1 MIQLES
7 GSFMLGFT
15 EEMKCSNCNNA
26 TPFQIRQDY
35 VKQRLLMIPILTSN
49 NAIFKLCP
57 ICDKKEYLIK
67 SKPMYAGSD
76 KKNQVIELLERGKK
90 YTKSWM
96 SKLNTREKEL
106 VLKRLNG
113 FKAYSLVRYLSE

>member
-1 MIQLES
+1 MIQFES

-35 VKQRLLMIPILTSN
+35 VKQRLLLIPILTSN

-67 SKPMYAGSD
+67 LKPIYVGSD
-76 KKNQVIELLERGKK
+76 KKNQVIELLERGKE

-96 SKLNTREKEL
+96 SKLNSREQEL

-113 FKAYSLVRYLSE
+113 LKAYSLVRYLSE

>member
-1 MIQLES
+1 MIQYES
-7 GSFMLGFT
+7 GSSMLGFT

-26 TPFQIRQDY
+26 TLFQIRQDY
-35 VKQRLLMIPILTSN
+35 VKQSLLLIPICTSN

-57 ICDKKEYLIK
+57 ICDKKDYLIK
-67 SKPMYAGSD
+67 LKPIYIGTD
-76 KKNQVIELLERGKK
+76 KKNQVIELLEGGKD

-96 SKLNTREKEL
+96 SKLNSREQEL

-113 FKAYSLVRYLSE
+113 LKAYSLVRYLSE